1 MTLKHISKEE
11 AVHASVALKQ
21 ALDTIIQIGEYTQEN
36 RKAMRQYVNII
47 IEIGSLRGELRRHAD
62 GTKF

>member
-11 AVHASVALKQ
+11 AAHASVTLKQ
-21 ALDTIIQIGEYTQEN
+21 ALDTILQVGDYTQEN
-36 RKAMRQYVNII
+36 RKALRQYVNTI